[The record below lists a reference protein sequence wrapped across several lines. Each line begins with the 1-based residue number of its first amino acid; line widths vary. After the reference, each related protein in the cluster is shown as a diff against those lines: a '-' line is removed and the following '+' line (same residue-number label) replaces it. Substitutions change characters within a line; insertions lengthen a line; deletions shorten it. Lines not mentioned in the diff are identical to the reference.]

1 MFTHPP
7 DTVLT
12 LTWECT
18 HYALTRHKKHWV
30 TFSDSFHNK
39 TTDMLEYCF
48 TISLGKG
55 YFGFLLDY
63 VTEEPEGGK
72 VIYRGAANILLG
84 WDDWQLSANRVK

>member
-1 MFTHPP
+1 
-7 DTVLT
+7 
-12 LTWECT
+12 
-18 HYALTRHKKHWV
+18 
-30 TFSDSFHNK
+30 
-39 TTDMLEYCF
+39 MLEYCF